1 MAEVVLSSDELTVLG
16 GPAEVKVEVDF
27 GPQGDRGSL
36 IFYGLGKPATFTP
49 PVSVGLRI
57 YDTYINLLSSDD
69 EYRYFYQYTAGV
81 TQPQWERRFKLIP
94 NMYGQNVQKT
104 FTNGEVDIAI
114 PVAAII
120 PEDLLGSYAV
130 ENFNVQVNVLN
141 TNPLSLATTVSEISI
156 VNNLESLPI
165 NIKAIEYV
173 DGAWSNLDGAKTIHV
188 SITVV

>member
-16 GPAEVKVEVDF
+16 GPAEVKVDVDF

-36 IFYGLGKPATFTP
+36 ILYGMGKPDEVDLPETA
-49 PVSVGLRI
+49 RI

-69 EYRYFYQYTAGV
+69 EYRYFYQYTPGLV
-81 TQPQWERRFKLIP
+81 LPQWEKRFKLIP

-120 PEDLLGSYAV
+120 PADLLGSYAV

-173 DGAWSNLDGAKTIHV
+173 DGAWSNLDGAKTIHI

>member
-1 MAEVVLSSDELTVLG
+1 VL
-16 GPAEVKVEVDF
+16 
-27 GPQGDRGSL
+27 
-36 IFYGLGKPATFTP
+36 
-49 PVSVGLRI
+49 
-57 YDTYINLLSSDD
+57 
-69 EYRYFYQYTAGV
+69 
-81 TQPQWERRFKLIP
+81 PQWEKRFKLIP

-120 PEDLLGSYAV
+120 PADLLGSYAV

-173 DGAWSNLDGAKTIHV
+173 DGAWSNLDGAKTIHI